1 MRWNEPEVAQ
11 LAKLQA
17 DWEGILIY
25 KPPPEKNSLKFFA
38 SNSQNERRER
48 WFRLK
53 HNCLFYFRLQ
63 DGRRRPPLGSEP
75 MGVLILGNWTI
86 CPYIICPQKVCPET
100 VCQETVCPETVCPW

>member
-63 DGRRRPPLGSEP
+63 DGRRRPALGSEP
-75 MGVLILGNWTI
+75 MGVLILGTTQVWKFQDFSVTQILREINI
-86 CPYIICPQKVCPET
+86 
-100 VCQETVCPETVCPW
+100 

>member
-63 DGRRRPPLGSEP
+63 DGRRRPALGSEP

-86 CPYIICPQKVCPET
+86 YPQIICPKT
-100 VCQETVCPETVCPW
+100 VYF